1 MWWSS
6 STTTKTP
13 TASTLLE
20 PSSNPPRSCLAPA
33 LTLAVSVWL
42 PTGKAHCVVLEYGE
56 RSLADFLKRGQLQRN
71 ERKFIVDRLANV
83 VQHLHAQN
91 VVHCDLKPH
100 NFVLFGLKWK
110 VIDLENA
117 RRAGEP
123 VSMRVSPSYCSPE
136 MAREVL
142 SKQAERMRACGL

>member
-1 MWWSS
+1 MLTFAGLPSR
-6 STTTKTP
+6 
-13 TASTLLE
+13 LL
-20 PSSNPPRSCLAPA
+20 S
-33 LTLAVSVWL
+33 
-42 PTGKAHCVVLEYGE
+42 VLEYGE

-110 VIDLENA
+110 VIDLSRPRTFLSNPP
-117 RRAGEP
+117 RTFLSNLPRTFLEP
-123 VSMRVSPSYCSPE
+123 SSRTFVEPSSRTFLEPSSNLPGASADLCP
-136 MAREVL
+136 R
-142 SKQAERMRACGL
+142 CGL